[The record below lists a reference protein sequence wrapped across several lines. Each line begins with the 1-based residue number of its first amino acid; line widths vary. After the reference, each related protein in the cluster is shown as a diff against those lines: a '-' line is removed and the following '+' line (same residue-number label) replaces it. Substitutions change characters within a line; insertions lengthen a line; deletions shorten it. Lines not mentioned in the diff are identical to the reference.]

1 MKNSTQKADFTK
13 IVYWILAILPLAVT
27 LCVLPG
33 APATVP
39 AHYGLNNMAD
49 RWSSKYE
56 LLVFPA
62 AVLILALIGWIYAHH
77 YRSKENIE
85 KEQDNRMSADRKA
98 LLIGLLVGV
107 AILNAVAYVT
117 LYTSCNKIQ
126 DLSGTNHDRI
136 IALALNLF
144 FIIMGNIMP
153 KLKQNGFIG
162 IRISWTLNNEEV
174 WYRTHRFG
182 GKLFVIGGIVLAVV
196 CMVVPSAFA
205 EPISIA
211 GLIIMTV
218 VVCVYA
224 HNEYVRLTGEQSK

>member
-1 MKNSTQKADFTK
+1 MNDSTQKAGFIK
-13 IVYWILAILPLAVT
+13 IIYWILAILPLAVT
-27 LCVLPG
+27 LCILPG

-39 AHYGLNNMAD
+39 AHYGLNSMAD

-56 LLVFPA
+56 LFVFPTI
-62 AVLILALIGWIYAHH
+62 VLILALIGWIYAHH
-77 YRSKENIE
+77 YRSKENR
-85 KEQDNRMSADRKA
+85 KEENDNSMSADRKA
-98 LLIGLLVGV
+98 LLSGMLIGV
-107 AILNAVAYVT
+107 AILNAVTYIM

-144 FIIMGNIMP
+144 YIIMGNIMP
-153 KLKQNGFIG
+153 KLKQNGFVG

-182 GKLFVIGGIVLAVV
+182 GKLWVIGGIVLAVV
-196 CMVVPSAFA
+196 CLVVPSAFA

-211 GLIIMTV
+211 GLILMTV
-218 VVCVYA
+218 AVCVYA
-224 HNEYVRLTGEQSK
+224 HHEYVRITGEQSK